1 MSFYMKD
8 FFLSGLLVSSYIT
21 GNSWPAAAT
30 GSTCC
35 RLVSEADLG
44 LDVTQAKY
52 DRAQGT

>member
-1 MSFYMKD
+1 MKD